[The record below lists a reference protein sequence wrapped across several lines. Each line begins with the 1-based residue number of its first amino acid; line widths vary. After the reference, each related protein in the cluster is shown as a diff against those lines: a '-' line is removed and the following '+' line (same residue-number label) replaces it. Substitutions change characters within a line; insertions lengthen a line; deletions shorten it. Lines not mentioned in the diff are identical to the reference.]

1 MLYGHKS
8 IPLFLHFHSYPAN
21 RFICTIPT
29 TINRSWSGGLGV
41 KNLPSNAGDSDLIPG
56 EGTKISRGK
65 STTRST
71 HAANPE
77 PACLNEDLMQPYIY
91 NIFKKDVGGGHRQY
105 NQFKNIYQVSRMC
118 QADTVL
124 GVIGYSLIKNWFL
137 WV

>member
-1 MLYGHKS
+1 M
-8 IPLFLHFHSYPAN
+8 
-21 RFICTIPT
+21 
-29 TINRSWSGGLGV
+29 V
-41 KNLPSNAGDSDLIPG
+41 KNSPSNAGDSDLIPG
-56 EGTKISRGK
+56 EGTKISRAKAQLGL
-65 STTRST
+65 

-91 NIFKKDVGGGHRQY
+91 KYLKKKDVGGGHRQY